1 MSNTSNASK
10 NVKRF
15 LLLFAL
21 GIAYGFMYVMP
32 YMKSSFYD
40 QMIAA
45 MGCTNAQL
53 GSLMT
58 AYCICCTV
66 SYLPG
71 GWIGDKFNPK
81 PVLLISIFGQAALS
95 FLFMFT
101 YGQRPL
107 LRQRRVRQG
116 QVHPQRRQRLSH
128 FPACFRWAANFQF
141 LFFHPSFCSVFA
153 ILPFKS
159 SLLPAVQWIP
169 NIPVFASGLRRG
181 HGPENRHAPGTTSGA
196 RCFFAVDR
204 APAEQ

>member
-10 NVKRF
+10 NVRRF

-21 GIAYGFMYVMP
+21 GVAYGFMYVMP

-58 AYCICCTV
+58 YYTIALTI

-71 GWIGDKFNPK
+71 GWIGDKFSPK
-81 PVLLISIFGQAALS
+81 PVLLLSIFGQAALS

-101 YGQRPL
+101 YQ
-107 LRQRRVRQG
+107 
-116 QVHPQRRQRLSH
+116 SY
-128 FPACFRWAANFQF
+128 
-141 LFFHPSFCSVFA
+141 
-153 ILPFKS
+153 
-159 SLLPAVQWIP
+159 
-169 NIPVFASGLRRG
+169 IPVSASGRLRRG
-181 HGPENRHAPGTTSGA
+181 HGSARTQRRMPAGVRRFLRLTAPGKHSKIKDGGSVPPGNEKEIRLR
-196 RCFFAVDR
+196 RCFLWNLQKYIFPICAR
-204 APAEQ
+204 TRSARSKSCAGS

>member
-40 QMIAA
+40 QIIAV
-45 MGCTNAQL
+45 MGCMNAQL

-81 PVLLISIFGQAALS
+81 PVLLVSIFGQASLS

-101 YGQRPL
+101 YKSYAMAVLVWCLIAPTRGFAFL
-107 LRQRRVRQG
+107 AGHIEGVRT
-116 QVHPQRRQRLSH
+116 
-128 FPACFRWAANFQF
+128 
-141 LFFHPSFCSVFA
+141 
-153 ILPFKS
+153 
-159 SLLPAVQWIP
+159 
-169 NIPVFASGLRRG
+169 
-181 HGPENRHAPGTTSGA
+181 EGA
-196 RCFFAVDR
+196 R
-204 APAEQ
+204 

>member
-71 GWIGDKFNPK
+71 GWIGDQVQPEAGSADLHLWSGSAEL
-81 PVLLISIFGQAALS
+81 PVH
-95 FLFMFT
+95 
-101 YGQRPL
+101 
-107 LRQRRVRQG
+107 
-116 QVHPQRRQRLSH
+116 VH
-128 FPACFRWAANFQF
+128 
-141 LFFHPSFCSVFA
+141 V
-153 ILPFKS
+153 
-159 SLLPAVQWIP
+159 
-169 NIPVFASGLRRG
+169 
-181 HGPENRHAPGTTSGA
+181 
-196 RCFFAVDR
+196 
-204 APAEQ
+204 

>member
-66 SYLPG
+66 SYLPAAG
-71 GWIGDKFNPK
+71 SE
-81 PVLLISIFGQAALS
+81 ISSTRSRSCWSPSSA
-95 FLFMFT
+95 
-101 YGQRPL
+101 
-107 LRQRRVRQG
+107 RRR
-116 QVHPQRRQRLSH
+116 
-128 FPACFRWAANFQF
+128 
-141 LFFHPSFCSVFA
+141 
-153 ILPFKS
+153 
-159 SLLPAVQWIP
+159 
-169 NIPVFASGLRRG
+169 
-181 HGPENRHAPGTTSGA
+181 
-196 RCFFAVDR
+196 
-204 APAEQ
+204 

>member
-58 AYCICCTV
+58 AYC
-66 SYLPG
+66 
-71 GWIGDKFNPK
+71 
-81 PVLLISIFGQAALS
+81 LLSA
-95 FLFMFT
+95 
-101 YGQRPL
+101 
-107 LRQRRVRQG
+107 RRLD
-116 QVHPQRRQRLSH
+116 RRQVQPEAG
-128 FPACFRWAANFQF
+128 PADLHLWSGSAE
-141 LFFHPSFCSVFA
+141 
-153 ILPFKS
+153 LP
-159 SLLPAVQWIP
+159 VH
-169 NIPVFASGLRRG
+169 V
-181 HGPENRHAPGTTSGA
+181 H
-196 RCFFAVDR
+196 V
-204 APAEQ
+204 